1 MNLKQQYLIVTGD
14 FVTTGGMDR
23 ANFFLADY
31 LARCGN
37 PVHLVAYRVD
47 RSLLKYPNVIF
58 HRVPKVANSYSLSN
72 LLLDYT
78 GRYWAKKV
86 SGLGGRVIVNGGN
99 CYACDINWVHY
110 IHRVYSPETKG
121 NFLQLI
127 KRNLDHQLALNSEL
141 KIIPAT
147 QKVIANSQFTAKGL
161 VDSLGINSSK
171 IRTVYYGIDSSCF
184 YAADDSERKELRD
197 KLNWN
202 EKPVVLFIGALG
214 DRRKGFDVLFKS
226 WQKLKAEVDWDVNLK
241 VVGRG
246 GELPLWERRI
256 AGAGMQDDI
265 EFLGFR
271 TDVPELMRAAD
282 CLVSPTRYEAYG
294 LGVHEAIC
302 CGLPAIVS
310 QNAGVAERYP
320 ENLSDLLLPNP
331 ENSDDL
337 AAKLLN
343 WHNNRSEFQARVKPF
358 AIALGRYSWD
368 DMARDFLKAI
378 ELD

>member
-47 RSLLKYPNVIF
+47 QSLLNYPNVSF
-58 HRVPKVANSYSLSN
+58 HKVPKIANSYLLSN
-72 LLLDYT
+72 SLLDHT
-78 GRYWAKKV
+78 GRYWAKKIR
-86 SGLGGRVIVNGGN
+86 GLGGRVIVNGGN
-99 CYACDINWVHY
+99 CFVCDVNWVHY
-110 IHRVYSPETKG
+110 LHKIFVPETKG
-121 NFLQLI
+121 NFLRSV
-127 KRNLDHQLALNSEL
+127 KRYLDHQLALNSEF
-141 KIIPAT
+141 KIIPAA
-147 QKVIANSQFTAKGL
+147 QKVIANSQFTANGL
-161 VDSLGINSSK
+161 VDSLSVNSSK
-171 IRTVYYGIDSSCF
+171 VHMIYYGTDSSCF
-184 YAADDSERKELRD
+184 YAANDAERKELRSKLGWND
-197 KLNWN
+197 K
-202 EKPVVLFIGALG
+202 PIVLFIGALS

-246 GELPLWERRI
+246 GELTLWKRRI
-256 AGAGMQDDI
+256 AEAGLSEQI

-271 TDVPELMRAAD
+271 TDVPDLLRAAD

-320 ENLSDLLLPNP
+320 DDLSDLLLPNP
-331 ENSDDL
+331 EDNEDL
-337 AAKLLN
+337 ATKLIN
-343 WHNNRSEFQARVKPF
+343 WRNNRSKFKDSVKPF
-358 AIALGRYSWD
+358 AIALGKYSWD